1 MKTELMLWINILK
14 LNGHKKVL
22 LSKKD
27 KRLGSFKDFCKN
39 YKGFIIRKIFDNNW

>member
-14 LNGHKKVL
+14 LNGQIKKVL

-39 YKGFIIRKIFDNNW
+39 YKGL

>member
-1 MKTELMLWINILK
+1 MDKHFKIKWPN
-14 LNGHKKVL
+14 KKVL

-39 YKGFIIRKIFDNNW
+39 YKGL